1 MFRINDEICT
11 ERIFKFSNLQIFKL
25 MKLTI
30 SLLFLLCVS
39 SAAFTQDYIAP
50 TTPPKPGKAPGVKVK
65 LLSTNGQTKN
75 YVLVFATGDEL
86 RTGLTEF
93 AKKYAVKSAH
103 YSAIGDASTVTVGWY
118 DEQKKMFKVIP
129 INEAAEVTNLTGN
142 IAIYNGQPV
151 AHSHV
156 NVATSDGIVHGGH
169 LLELVVGPTLEVFI
183 TVEPV
188 GLYKKFDEK
197 SKAAVIDPEE

>member
-1 MFRINDEICT
+1 VELAQK
-11 ERIFKFSNLQIFKL
+11 EFSNFQILKL
-25 MKLTI
+25 MHFTKTA
-30 SLLFLLCVS
+30 LLLIALVAAGSTVS
-39 SAAFTQDYIAP
+39 AQDYITP

-65 LLSTNGQTKN
+65 LLSTNGETKN
-75 YVLVFATGDEL
+75 YVLVFAPGDEL

-93 AKKYAVKSAH
+93 AKKYNVKSAH
-103 YSAIGDASTVTVGWY
+103 YSAIGDASAVTVGWY

-129 INEAAEVTNLTGN
+129 IKEAAEVTTLTGN

-169 LLELVVGPTLEVFI
+169 LLELVVGPTLEVFM

-188 GLYKKFDEK
+188 TLQKKFDEK
-197 SKAAVIDPEE
+197 TKAAVIDPEE

>member
-1 MFRINDEICT
+1 M
-11 ERIFKFSNLQIFKL
+11 QIFKS
-25 MKLTI
+25 
-30 SLLFLLCVS
+30 SLLLMII
-39 SAAFTQDYIAP
+39 AAFGFAAAAQDYISP
-50 TTPPKPGKAPGVKVK
+50 TTPPKAGKAPGVKVK
-65 LLSTNGQTKN
+65 LLSTNGETKN

-93 AKKYAVKSAH
+93 AKKYNVKSAH
-103 YSAIGDASTVTVGWY
+103 YSAIGDASTLTVGWY

-129 INEAAEVTNLTGN
+129 INEAAEITTLTGN

-156 NVATSDGIVHGGH
+156 NAATSDGIVHGGH

-188 GLYKKFDEK
+188 GLYKKFDDK